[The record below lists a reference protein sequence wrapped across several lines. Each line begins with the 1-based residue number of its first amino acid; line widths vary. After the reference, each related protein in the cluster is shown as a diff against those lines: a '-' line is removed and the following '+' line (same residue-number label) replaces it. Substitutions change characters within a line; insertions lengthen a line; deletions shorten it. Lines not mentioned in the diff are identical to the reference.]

1 MAVERDRVNMKK
13 FVDAPMRRWIVLL
26 ALLVTGCAATEPVVV
41 PDASYYASE
50 DYVIYKLKPGDTAAS
65 VAAQFLGDARKA
77 WAIEDANRL
86 MAVGKF
92 IIVPLK
98 LKNIGGICDNGFQ
111 TVPILCYHRFGDGCD
126 SPLCVSAELFDHQM
140 GYLRNQGYRVITP
153 EQMLDFL
160 SYRQAIPKKSVMI
173 TIDDGYRS
181 VYDVAYP
188 ILKKYGYTAT
198 LFVYTDYVGV
208 SSKAI
213 TWRQLRELK
222 SNGFTIGSHTI
233 MHSDLS
239 KKGDNE
245 SDTEYKQRLHK
256 ELFDSKKIIDN
267 ALDQNTFFFAYPFGR
282 VNPEAL
288 EMTREAGYR
297 LAVTV
302 NRGGNPFFSNA
313 LLLQRDMILKKDM
326 ATFKRRL
333 KTFESFSLR

>member
-1 MAVERDRVNMKK
+1 MAVERDRMMKK
-13 FVDAPMRRWIVLL
+13 SIDALARCWFVLL
-26 ALLVTGCAATEPVVV
+26 ALLVAGCAATEPVVAPEV
-41 PDASYYASE
+41 SYYASD
-50 DYVIYKLKPGDTAAS
+50 DYVIYKMKPGDTAAS

-77 WAIEDANRL
+77 WVVEDANRIL
-86 MAVGKF
+86 SAGKF
-92 IIVPLK
+92 IVVPLR
-98 LKNIGGICDNGFQ
+98 LRNIGGISDDGFQ
-111 TVPILCYHRFGDGCD
+111 TVPILCYHRFGNGCD

-140 GYLRNQGYRVITP
+140 RYLRNHGYRVITP
-153 EQMLDFL
+153 EQILDFL
-160 SYRQAIPKKSVMI
+160 SYHQAIPQKAVMI

-198 LFVYTDYVGV
+198 LFVYTGYVGV

-239 KKGDNE
+239 NKGDNE
-245 SDTEYKQRLHK
+245 SDAEYKKRLHK
-256 ELFDSKKIIDN
+256 ELFDSKKIIDK
-267 ALDQNTFFFAYPFGR
+267 ALDQDTFIFAYPFGR
-282 VNPEAL
+282 VNLEAL
-288 EMTREAGYR
+288 EMTRKAGYR

-313 LLLQRDMILKKDM
+313 FLLRRDMILKKDM
-326 ATFKRRL
+326 ATFERRL

>member
-1 MAVERDRVNMKK
+1 MEKTTHALARYW
-13 FVDAPMRRWIVLL
+13 FVLL
-26 ALLVTGCAATEPVVV
+26 VVMVAGCAATEPVVAPEV
-41 PDASYYASE
+41 SYYASE

-77 WAIEDANRL
+77 WVIEDANKIL
-86 MAVGKF
+86 SVGKF
-92 IIVPLK
+92 VIIPLK
-98 LKNIGGICDNGFQ
+98 LKNIGGICDNGVQ
-111 TVPILCYHRFGDGCD
+111 TVPILCYHRFGNGCD

-140 GYLRNQGYRVITP
+140 RYLRNHGYRVITP
-153 EQMLDFL
+153 EQILNFL
-160 SYRQAIPKKSVMI
+160 SYRLAIPKKAVMI

-188 ILKKYGYTAT
+188 ILKKYGYPAT
-198 LFVYTDYVGV
+198 LFVYTNYVGV

-213 TWRQLRELK
+213 TWQQLRELK

-239 KKGDNE
+239 NKGDNE
-245 SDTEYKQRLHK
+245 SDAQYKQRLHK
-256 ELFDSKKIIDN
+256 ELFDSKKIIDQ
-267 ALDQNTFFFAYPFGR
+267 ALDQDTFIFAYPFGR
-282 VNPEAL
+282 VNLEAL
-288 EMTREAGYR
+288 EMTRKAGYR

-313 LLLQRDMILKKDM
+313 FLLRRDMILKKDM

-333 KTFESFSLR
+333 KTFESLSLR